1 MLEKERTFGIALVT
15 FNIKIKQYEKA
26 SDINSLT
33 YAKLSGSF
41 CKVISLADILN
52 NIPHIK
58 ISVLWN
64 LQGVFEFR
72 QLHMLS
78 FIDVEFVSRN
88 DLRP

>member
-1 MLEKERTFGIALVT
+1 MSLKINVGKKKTSGIALMK
-15 FNIKIKQYEKA
+15 FNIKLKHEKV

-41 CKVISLADILN
+41 CKVISLADVLN

-64 LQGVFEFR
+64 LQGVFESR
-72 QLHMLS
+72 QIH
-78 FIDVEFVSRN
+78 DVFH
-88 DLRP
+88 